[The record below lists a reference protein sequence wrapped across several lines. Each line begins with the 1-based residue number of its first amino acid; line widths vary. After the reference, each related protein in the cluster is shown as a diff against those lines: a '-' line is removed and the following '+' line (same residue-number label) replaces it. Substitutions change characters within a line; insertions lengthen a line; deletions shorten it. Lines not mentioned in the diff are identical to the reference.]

1 VDRVLSR
8 EQGGGVDAQ
17 FIRQMQGWDTLSA
30 ATGIGTIGLP
40 ASPQEHLDMA
50 QQETGHAVASPFNQ
64 YEPLSLTFCPLPI
77 TSHKYNIRRTKMKR
91 QTLVEYKDASPEIQA
106 IYDEVME
113 VTGSP
118 DVFNFLKAFG
128 NNEKALRAFWSM
140 LRYTLLEGDVP
151 ALLKQLILFR
161 VSVEYGNTY
170 CASLHGQTVLRID
183 PTITYD
189 ELMAMSDGGNMDI
202 PASYVTAIELVTQ
215 MALRPKTVEAEDFD
229 FEEQLR
235 DEGFS
240 EQEIDEL
247 ISVAGF
253 GVLLN
258 TMTDIVHIPAE
269 KPLDPAT

>member
-1 VDRVLSR
+1 
-8 EQGGGVDAQ
+8 
-17 FIRQMQGWDTLSA
+17 
-30 ATGIGTIGLP
+30 
-40 ASPQEHLDMA
+40 
-50 QQETGHAVASPFNQ
+50 
-64 YEPLSLTFCPLPI
+64 
-77 TSHKYNIRRTKMKR
+77 MKR
-91 QTLVEYKDASPEIQA
+91 LTLVEYKDAAPEIQA

-113 VTGSP
+113 VSGSP

-128 NNEKALRAFWSM
+128 SNERVLRALWSM

-170 CASLHGQTVLRID
+170 CASLHGRTVLRMD

-189 ELMAMSDGGNMDI
+189 ELIAMSHGDNIDI
-202 PASYVTAIELVTQ
+202 PASYAIAIDVVTRMT
-215 MALRPKTVEAEDFD
+215 LRPRTVKAGDFD

-258 TMTDIVHIPAE
+258 TMTDIVHVPAE
-269 KPLDPAT
+269 EPLEPAT

>member
-1 VDRVLSR
+1 
-8 EQGGGVDAQ
+8 
-17 FIRQMQGWDTLSA
+17 
-30 ATGIGTIGLP
+30 
-40 ASPQEHLDMA
+40 
-50 QQETGHAVASPFNQ
+50 
-64 YEPLSLTFCPLPI
+64 
-77 TSHKYNIRRTKMKR
+77 MKR
-91 QTLVEYKDASPEIQA
+91 QMLVAYEDAAPEIQA

-128 NNEKALRAFWSM
+128 NNEKVLRAFWSM
-140 LRYTLLEGDVP
+140 IRYTILEGDVP

-161 VSVEYGNTY
+161 ISVEYGNTY
-170 CASLHGQTVLRID
+170 CASLHGRTVLRID
-183 PTITYD
+183 PTMSYD
-189 ELMAMSDGGNMDI
+189 ELIAISKAQNMDI
-202 PASYVTAIELVTQ
+202 PASYEVAIELVTQ
-215 MALRPKTVEAEDFD
+215 MALRPKIVEAEDFD

-258 TMTDIVHIPAE
+258 TMTDIIHIPAE
-269 KPLDPAT
+269 ETFDPAT

>member
-1 VDRVLSR
+1 
-8 EQGGGVDAQ
+8 
-17 FIRQMQGWDTLSA
+17 
-30 ATGIGTIGLP
+30 
-40 ASPQEHLDMA
+40 
-50 QQETGHAVASPFNQ
+50 
-64 YEPLSLTFCPLPI
+64 
-77 TSHKYNIRRTKMKR
+77 MKR

-113 VTGSP
+113 VIGSP

-128 NNEKALRAFWSM
+128 NNEKVLCAFWSM

-161 VSVEYGNTY
+161 ISVEYGNTY
-170 CASLHGQTVLRID
+170 CASLHGRTVLRMD

-189 ELMAMSDGGNMDI
+189 ELIAMSDGGNMDI
-202 PASYVTAIELVTQ
+202 PASYRVAIEIVTQ
-215 MALRPKTVEAEDFD
+215 MALRSKTVEAED

-258 TMTDIVHIPAE
+258 TMTDIVHVPAE
-269 KPLDPAT
+269 EPLRPAT

>member
-1 VDRVLSR
+1 
-8 EQGGGVDAQ
+8 
-17 FIRQMQGWDTLSA
+17 
-30 ATGIGTIGLP
+30 
-40 ASPQEHLDMA
+40 
-50 QQETGHAVASPFNQ
+50 
-64 YEPLSLTFCPLPI
+64 
-77 TSHKYNIRRTKMKR
+77 MKR
-91 QTLVEYKDASPEIQA
+91 QKLVEYKDASPEIQA

-128 NNEKALRAFWSM
+128 NNEKVLRAFWSM

-161 VSVEYGNTY
+161 ISVEYGNTY
-170 CASLHGQTVLRID
+170 CASLHGRTVLRID

-189 ELMAMSDGGNMDI
+189 ELIAMSDGGNMDI
-202 PASYVTAIELVTQ
+202 PASYRVAIEIVTQ
-215 MALRPKTVEAEDFD
+215 MALRSKTVEAEV

-247 ISVAGF
+247 IAVAGF

-258 TMTDIVHIPAE
+258 TMTDIVHVPAE
-269 KPLDPAT
+269 EPLRPAT

>member
-1 VDRVLSR
+1 
-8 EQGGGVDAQ
+8 
-17 FIRQMQGWDTLSA
+17 
-30 ATGIGTIGLP
+30 
-40 ASPQEHLDMA
+40 
-50 QQETGHAVASPFNQ
+50 
-64 YEPLSLTFCPLPI
+64 
-77 TSHKYNIRRTKMKR
+77 MKR

-128 NNEKALRAFWSM
+128 NNEKVLRAFWSM

-161 VSVEYGNTY
+161 ISVEYGNTY
-170 CASLHGQTVLRID
+170 CASLHGRTVLRMD

-189 ELMAMSDGGNMDI
+189 ELIAMSDGGNMDI
-202 PASYVTAIELVTQ
+202 PASYRVAIEIVTQ
-215 MALRPKTVEAEDFD
+215 MALRSKTVEAEV

-247 ISVAGF
+247 IAVAGF

-258 TMTDIVHIPAE
+258 TMTDIVHVPAE
-269 KPLDPAT
+269 EPLRPAT

>member
-1 VDRVLSR
+1 
-8 EQGGGVDAQ
+8 
-17 FIRQMQGWDTLSA
+17 
-30 ATGIGTIGLP
+30 
-40 ASPQEHLDMA
+40 
-50 QQETGHAVASPFNQ
+50 
-64 YEPLSLTFCPLPI
+64 
-77 TSHKYNIRRTKMKR
+77 MKR
-91 QTLVEYKDASPEIQA
+91 QTLVEYKDASPGTQA

-128 NNEKALRAFWSM
+128 DNETVLRAFWSM
-140 LRYTLLEGDVP
+140 LRYSLLEGDVP

-170 CASLHGQTVLRID
+170 CASLHGRTVLRMD

-189 ELMAMSDGGNMDI
+189 ELTAMSHGENMDI
-202 PASYVTAIELVTQ
+202 PASYEVAIEVVTQ
-215 MALRPKTVEAEDFD
+215 MALRPKTVAAEDFD
-229 FEEQLR
+229 FEERLR

-240 EQEIDEL
+240 EREIDEL

-258 TMTDIVHIPAE
+258 TMTDIVHVPAE
-269 KPLDPAT
+269 EPLPAT

>member
-1 VDRVLSR
+1 
-8 EQGGGVDAQ
+8 
-17 FIRQMQGWDTLSA
+17 
-30 ATGIGTIGLP
+30 
-40 ASPQEHLDMA
+40 
-50 QQETGHAVASPFNQ
+50 
-64 YEPLSLTFCPLPI
+64 
-77 TSHKYNIRRTKMKR
+77 MKR

-128 NNEKALRAFWSM
+128 NNEKVLRAFWSM

-161 VSVEYGNTY
+161 ISVEYGNTY
-170 CASLHGQTVLRID
+170 CASLHGRTVLRID

-189 ELMAMSDGGNMDI
+189 ELIAMSDGGNMDI
-202 PASYVTAIELVTQ
+202 PASYRVAIEIVTQ
-215 MALRPKTVEAEDFD
+215 MALRSKTVEAED

-247 ISVAGF
+247 IAVAGF

-258 TMTDIVHIPAE
+258 TMTDIVHVPAE
-269 KPLDPAT
+269 EPLRPAT

>member
-1 VDRVLSR
+1 
-8 EQGGGVDAQ
+8 
-17 FIRQMQGWDTLSA
+17 
-30 ATGIGTIGLP
+30 
-40 ASPQEHLDMA
+40 
-50 QQETGHAVASPFNQ
+50 
-64 YEPLSLTFCPLPI
+64 
-77 TSHKYNIRRTKMKR
+77 MKR

-128 NNEKALRAFWSM
+128 NNEKVLRAFWSM

-161 VSVEYGNTY
+161 ISVEYGNTY
-170 CASLHGQTVLRID
+170 CASLHGRTVLRMD

-189 ELMAMSDGGNMDI
+189 ELIAMSDGGNMDI
-202 PASYVTAIELVTQ
+202 PASYRVAIEIVTQ
-215 MALRPKTVEAEDFD
+215 MALRSKTVEAEV

-258 TMTDIVHIPAE
+258 TMTDIVHVPAE
-269 KPLDPAT
+269 EPLRPAT

>member
-1 VDRVLSR
+1 
-8 EQGGGVDAQ
+8 
-17 FIRQMQGWDTLSA
+17 
-30 ATGIGTIGLP
+30 
-40 ASPQEHLDMA
+40 
-50 QQETGHAVASPFNQ
+50 
-64 YEPLSLTFCPLPI
+64 
-77 TSHKYNIRRTKMKR
+77 MKR

-128 NNEKALRAFWSM
+128 NNEKVLRAFWSM

-161 VSVEYGNTY
+161 ISVEYGNTY
-170 CASLHGQTVLRID
+170 CASLHGRTVLRMD

-189 ELMAMSDGGNMDI
+189 ELIAMSDGGNMDI
-202 PASYVTAIELVTQ
+202 PASYRVAIEIVTQ
-215 MALRPKTVEAEDFD
+215 MALRSKTVEAEV

-269 KPLDPAT
+269 APLTPAT

>member
-1 VDRVLSR
+1 
-8 EQGGGVDAQ
+8 
-17 FIRQMQGWDTLSA
+17 
-30 ATGIGTIGLP
+30 
-40 ASPQEHLDMA
+40 
-50 QQETGHAVASPFNQ
+50 
-64 YEPLSLTFCPLPI
+64 
-77 TSHKYNIRRTKMKR
+77 MKR
-91 QTLVEYKDASPEIQA
+91 QKLVEYKDASPEIQA

-113 VTGSP
+113 VSGSP

-128 NNEKALRAFWSM
+128 NNEKVLRAFWSI

-161 VSVEYGNTY
+161 ISVEYGNTY
-170 CASLHGQTVLRID
+170 CASLHGRTVLRMD

-189 ELMAMSDGGNMDI
+189 ELIAMSDGGNMDI
-202 PASYVTAIELVTQ
+202 PASYRVAIEIVTQ
-215 MALRPKTVEAEDFD
+215 MALRSKTVEAED

-269 KPLDPAT
+269 APLRPAT

>member
-1 VDRVLSR
+1 
-8 EQGGGVDAQ
+8 
-17 FIRQMQGWDTLSA
+17 
-30 ATGIGTIGLP
+30 
-40 ASPQEHLDMA
+40 
-50 QQETGHAVASPFNQ
+50 
-64 YEPLSLTFCPLPI
+64 
-77 TSHKYNIRRTKMKR
+77 MKR

-113 VTGSP
+113 VSGSP

-128 NNEKALRAFWSM
+128 NNEKVLRAFWSM

-161 VSVEYGNTY
+161 ISVEYGNTY
-170 CASLHGQTVLRID
+170 CASLHGRTVLRMD

-189 ELMAMSDGGNMDI
+189 ELIAMSDGGNMDI
-202 PASYVTAIELVTQ
+202 PASYRVAIEIVTQ
-215 MALRPKTVEAEDFD
+215 MALRSKTVEAEV

-258 TMTDIVHIPAE
+258 TMTDIVHVPAE
-269 KPLDPAT
+269 EPLRPAT

>member
-1 VDRVLSR
+1 
-8 EQGGGVDAQ
+8 
-17 FIRQMQGWDTLSA
+17 
-30 ATGIGTIGLP
+30 
-40 ASPQEHLDMA
+40 
-50 QQETGHAVASPFNQ
+50 
-64 YEPLSLTFCPLPI
+64 
-77 TSHKYNIRRTKMKR
+77 MKR
-91 QTLVEYKDASPEIQA
+91 QTLVEHKDAAPEIQA

-113 VTGSP
+113 VIGSP

-128 NNEKALRAFWSM
+128 NNEKVLRAFWSM

-161 VSVEYGNTY
+161 ISVEYGNTY
-170 CASLHGQTVLRID
+170 CASLHGRTVLRID

-189 ELMAMSDGGNMDI
+189 ELIAMSNGGNLDI
-202 PASYVTAIELVTQ
+202 PASYGVAIDLVTQ
-215 MALRPKTVEAEDFD
+215 MALRPKTVAAKDFD

-247 ISVAGF
+247 ISIAGL

-258 TMTDIVHIPAE
+258 TMTDIVHIPTEA
-269 KPLDPAT
+269 PLEPTA

>member
-1 VDRVLSR
+1 VGAHDTSKDDGMPA
-8 EQGGGVDAQ
+8 EEIT
-17 FIRQMQGWDTLSA
+17 IRRPT
-30 ATGIGTIGLP
+30 
-40 ASPQEHLDMA
+40 
-50 QQETGHAVASPFNQ
+50 
-64 YEPLSLTFCPLPI
+64 
-77 TSHKYNIRRTKMKR
+77 RRTKMKR

-113 VTGSP
+113 VSGSP
-118 DVFNFLKAFG
+118 YVFNFLKAFG
-128 NNEKALRAFWSM
+128 NNEKVLRAFWSM

-161 VSVEYGNTY
+161 ISVEYGNTY
-170 CASLHGQTVLRID
+170 CASLHGRTVLRMD

-189 ELMAMSDGGNMDI
+189 ELIAMSDGGNMDI
-202 PASYVTAIELVTQ
+202 PASYRVAIEIVTQ

-247 ISVAGF
+247 ISLAGF

-269 KPLDPAT
+269 EPLRPAT

>member
-1 VDRVLSR
+1 
-8 EQGGGVDAQ
+8 
-17 FIRQMQGWDTLSA
+17 
-30 ATGIGTIGLP
+30 
-40 ASPQEHLDMA
+40 
-50 QQETGHAVASPFNQ
+50 
-64 YEPLSLTFCPLPI
+64 
-77 TSHKYNIRRTKMKR
+77 MKR
-91 QTLVEYKDASPEIQA
+91 QTLVEYQDASPEIQA

-128 NNEKALRAFWSM
+128 NNEKVLRAFWSM

-161 VSVEYGNTY
+161 ISVEYGNTY
-170 CASLHGQTVLRID
+170 CASLHGRTVLRMD

-189 ELMAMSDGGNMDI
+189 ELIAMSDGGNMDI
-202 PASYVTAIELVTQ
+202 PASYRVAIEIVTQ

-247 ISVAGF
+247 ISLAGF

-269 KPLDPAT
+269 EPLRPAT

>member
-1 VDRVLSR
+1 
-8 EQGGGVDAQ
+8 
-17 FIRQMQGWDTLSA
+17 
-30 ATGIGTIGLP
+30 
-40 ASPQEHLDMA
+40 
-50 QQETGHAVASPFNQ
+50 
-64 YEPLSLTFCPLPI
+64 
-77 TSHKYNIRRTKMKR
+77 MKR
-91 QTLVEYKDASPEIQA
+91 QTLVEYKDASSEIQA

-113 VTGSP
+113 VSGSP

-128 NNEKALRAFWSM
+128 NNEKVLRAFWSM

-161 VSVEYGNTY
+161 ISVEYGNTY
-170 CASLHGQTVLRID
+170 CASLHGRTVLRMD

-189 ELMAMSDGGNMDI
+189 ELIAMSDGGNMDI
-202 PASYVTAIELVTQ
+202 PASYRVAIEIVTQ
-215 MALRPKTVEAEDFD
+215 MALRSKTVEAEV

-258 TMTDIVHIPAE
+258 TMTDIVHVPAE
-269 KPLDPAT
+269 EPLRPAT